1 MFEDVFKFWAYTQQ
15 APQASSWPGSTGE
28 GWRGQGGGHRDA
40 QGLLAAQ
47 SPHTAIQGER
57 GGSSLHLVF
66 VIPCQSLIINI
77 ILEWATEA
85 TGKEGLLF

>member
-1 MFEDVFKFWAYTQQ
+1 MAGPLHTDV
-15 APQASSWPGSTGE
+15 
-28 GWRGQGGGHRDA
+28 
-40 QGLLAAQ
+40 
-47 SPHTAIQGER
+47 QGEQ

-85 TGKEGLLF
+85 PGEEGMLC

>member
-1 MFEDVFKFWAYTQQ
+1 MCLNSGLHSADAAGQLP
-15 APQASSWPGSTGE
+15 AASTGE
-28 GWRGQGGGHRDA
+28 GGQRDA
-40 QGLLAAQ
+40 QGLLVAG
-47 SPHTAIQGER
+47 PLHTDVQGER

-85 TGKEGLLF
+85 PGEEGMLG